1 MKKYKAYFIDLD
13 GTMYRGKDPIPGA
26 AEFVKFVQAQSIPFM
41 YLTNNSSAKPE
52 QVVEKLMNMGIPAA
66 DDQVFTSSLATA
78 KYVTSLQSEAK
89 VYVIGEEGLYDAL
102 EKEGH
107 EVTDD
112 GADYVIVGI
121 DRHISYEKLAK
132 ACLNVRNG
140 AKLISTNKD
149 AAIPTER
156 GMLPGN
162 GAITS
167 VVAVST
173 GVEPI
178 FVGKP
183 EAIAMEQALN
193 KVGLEKKDVLMV
205 GDNYETDILAGINA
219 GLDTLMVETGV
230 SSFKDIQH
238 CLKQPTYKMKDLYEW
253 LKTY

>member
-1 MKKYKAYFIDLD
+1 MKQYKAYFIDLD

-26 AEFVKFVQAQSIPFM
+26 AEFVKFVQGQSIPFI

-52 QVVEKLMNMGIPAA
+52 QVAKKLNDMGIPATG
-66 DDQVFTSSLATA
+66 DQVFTSSLATA
-78 KYVTSLQSEAK
+78 KYVSSIKTQAK

-107 EVTDD
+107 EAVDH
-112 GADYVIVGI
+112 GADYVIIGI
-121 DRHISYEKLAK
+121 DRNISYEKLAK

-149 AAIPTER
+149 AAIPTDR

-162 GAITS
+162 GALTS

-173 GVEPI
+173 GAKPI

-183 EAIAMEQALN
+183 EAIAMEQALD
-193 KVGLEKKDVLMV
+193 KAGLEKKDVLMV

-230 SSFKDIQH
+230 TSFKDIQYSV
-238 CLKQPTYKMKDLYEW
+238 KQPTYKMKDLYEW
-253 LKTY
+253 LKR